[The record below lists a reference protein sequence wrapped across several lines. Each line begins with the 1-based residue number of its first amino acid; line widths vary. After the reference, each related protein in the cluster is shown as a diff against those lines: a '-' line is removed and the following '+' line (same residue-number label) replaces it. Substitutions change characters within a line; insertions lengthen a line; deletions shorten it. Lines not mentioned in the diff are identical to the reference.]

1 MVISK
6 MLTLS
11 ETDRNTTEK
20 STEESIEESSGAEQI
35 EACGNLVKASRN
47 SSKLKPITD
56 HSSSRQF
63 SVSI

>member
-1 MVISK
+1 
-6 MLTLS
+6 MLILS
-11 ETDRNTTEK
+11 ETDRNTTE
-20 STEESIEESSGAEQI
+20 EPSGAEQI

-47 SSKLKPITD
+47 SDKLKPITD